1 VHNMARSLD
10 TTIDNTPAEDAKPD
24 RMPADNASIWS
35 LRLALLPVLML
46 LLSLFLAN
54 FLGVLACLV
63 GAVLWMVALV
73 TVVWLAISALLNA
86 YTSDTPKLVRRR
98 ATVSLIISGVT
109 LVLTFIF
116 MTALAVALQQLQ

>member
-1 VHNMARSLD
+1 MARSLN
-10 TTIDNTPAEDAKPD
+10 TTIDNNAADDAKPD

-35 LRLALLPVLML
+35 LRLALAPALVL

-63 GAVLWMVALV
+63 GAVLWIVTLA

-86 YTSDTPKLVRRR
+86 YTSDTPKFVRRR
-98 ATVSLIISGVT
+98 AAVSLIISGVN

-116 MTALAVALQQLQ
+116 ITALTVALQQLQ